1 MTQRKKLRRGLG
13 NRTAAMPGDN
23 VAELERKQRQAR
35 ALELRV
41 QGASYRMIAKE
52 LDINV
57 QTAHS
62 DVRLA
67 IDESGATPEQVE
79 HAREV
84 LNARLNQAFLRL
96 NGAAAVML
104 RRATVEVLND
114 KGKLISE
121 GDPESARALAAITN
135 AQTRITAQFAQLNGV
150 QVPVTQH
157 VVVEHD
163 VRSKLMVLVGD
174 LSEERRRMLL
184 KEGRARDEKLRQLE
198 QHADLGS

>member
-1 MTQRKKLRRGLG
+1 M
-13 NRTAAMPGDN
+13 
-23 VAELERKQRQAR
+23 AELERKQRQAR

-41 QGASYRMIAKE
+41 QGASYRQIAHE
-52 LDINV
+52 LDVNV

-62 DVRLA
+62 DVRHA

-84 LNARLNQAFLRL
+84 LNARLHQAYLRL
-96 NGAAAVML
+96 NGAAAPML
-104 RRATVEVLND
+104 KLATEKSD
-114 KGKLISE
+114 AQA
-121 GDPESARALAAITN
+121 ARALAAIVN

-163 VRSKLMVLVGD
+163 VRSKLLVLVGD
-174 LSEERRRMLL
+174 LSEERRRALL
-184 KEGRARDEKLRQLE
+184 EEGRARDEKLRQLE
-198 QHADLGS
+198 SVRAVVP

>member
-1 MTQRKKLRRGLG
+1 VTQRKKLRRGLG
-13 NRTAAMPGDN
+13 NRSAAMVGDN
-23 VAELERKQRQAR
+23 AAEVARKQRQAR

-41 QGASYRMIAKE
+41 QGASYRMIANE
-52 LDINV
+52 LGINV

-67 IDESGATPEQVE
+67 IAESGATPEQVE

-84 LNARLNQAFLRL
+84 LNARLNQSFLRL

-104 RRATVEVLND
+104 RRATVERRD
-114 KGKLISE
+114 AKGKLVSE
-121 GDPESARALAAITN
+121 GDPESARALAAIVN
-135 AQTRITAQFAQLNGV
+135 AQTRVIAQAARLNGV
-150 QVPVTQH
+150 DVPVTQH

-174 LSEERRRMLL
+174 LSEERRRQLL
-184 KEGRARDEKLRQLE
+184 EEGRARDEKLRQLE
-198 QHADLGS
+198 TGTPS